1 MTEGTLPNINFPNEP
16 SAFLKKMGDAGVCSF
31 SSHPGLYCDENHWGG
46 GGEEGDWGL
55 GTHVLWGRSGG
66 RHFNVHSLMQSPD
79 KLNSAV
85 AFRQF

>member
-1 MTEGTLPNINFPNEP
+1 MQESVP
-16 SAFLKKMGDAGVCSF
+16 FLHTQDCTVMKTI
-31 SSHPGLYCDENHWGG
+31 GG